1 MSRCRKK
8 NSRFANE
15 KSSAPSD
22 NVGFCVRSNR
32 SWAWAADK
40 SETRWSS
47 IEEFSTSRRRGDPGF
62 SESKEIYV
70 TRVGEIR
77 NSCEFE
83 RIEERA
89 DVESAYIECVS
100 AGARVE
106 LDVSTEKEKD
116 GKRARIDLVTVR
128 TR

>member
-1 MSRCRKK
+1 M
-8 NSRFANE
+8 
-15 KSSAPSD
+15 
-22 NVGFCVRSNR
+22 GFCIRSSR
-32 SWAWAADK
+32 SWAWAADE

-62 SESKEIYV
+62 SESKEINAM
-70 TRVGEIR
+70 RVRAIR

-106 LDVSTEKEKD
+106 LYVSRQNKND
-116 GKRARIDLVTVR
+116 GKTARIDLVTVR